1 MSFQE
6 SKNMKRLDAQNK
18 GLVDYDETYNIL
30 YFKAKEREYKTSIE
44 VGDLMLDIDA
54 EGFVTGLQIF
64 DAAERFSMPKK
75 ALQKIVQW
83 ILKSRS
89 EDGVITAQLTFKA
102 NFNGK
107 LAEKSLDIV
116 CAANDVEDAESICTN
131 TPDNSD

>member
-6 SKNMKRLDAQNK
+6 SKNMKRLDARNK
-18 GLVDYDETYNIL
+18 GLVDYDEKYDIL
-30 YFKAKEREYKTSIE
+30 YFKAKEREYTTSIE
-44 VGDLMLDIDA
+44 VGDLMLDVDA

-64 DAAERFSMPKK
+64 DAAERFHLPQK

-83 ILKSRS
+83 TLKSRS
-89 EDGVITAQLTFKA
+89 EDGVITAQLAFTA

-116 CAANDVEDAESICTN
+116 SVSNNLEDAESICTN
-131 TPDNSD
+131 MPDNGD